1 MGDDFAMGYAIGQD
15 NNNNC
20 NGNDWF
26 GGGGIWGLLIIALL
40 FGYGGFGAGGG
51 LFGGMLGGGNGA
63 LTRADITA
71 GFQFQDLQNG
81 VRGIQQGLCDGFYA
95 VNTGLLTGFNGIQ
108 AQMAANAAQSA
119 SCCCETQR
127 LMERGFADIGYAMAT
142 NTNSVIQNQH
152 NDTDRV
158 IAKLDA
164 MEQTRMAEK
173 LDALRSENLALKF
186 AASQASQNAFITA
199 NQEAQTATLL
209 RRLGAECPSPA
220 YLVNAPTPVTF
231 PVNSCGQVQFG
242 NGCGGCGVY
251 TT

>member
-1 MGDDFAMGYAIGQD
+1 MGDDFAMGYAMGQD
-15 NNNNC
+15 NNN

-40 FGYGGFGAGGG
+40 FGWGGAGFGGGG
-51 LFGGMLGGGNGA
+51 LFGGMLGGGGNGA
-63 LTRADITA
+63 LTRADINA

-95 VNTGLLTGFNGIQ
+95 VNTSLLTGFNGIQ
-108 AQMAANAAQSA
+108 NQIA
-119 SCCCETQR
+119 SCCCETGNAMQ
-127 LMERGFADIGYAMAT
+127 RGFADIGYAMAT
-142 NTNSVIQNQH
+142 NTNSIIQNQH
-152 NDTDRV
+152 SDTDRV

-164 MEQTRMAEK
+164 METARMAEK
-173 LDALRSENLALKF
+173 LDALRNENLSLKF
-186 AASQASQNAFITA
+186 AASQANQNAFITA

-242 NGCGGCGVY
+242 GNCGCNGY